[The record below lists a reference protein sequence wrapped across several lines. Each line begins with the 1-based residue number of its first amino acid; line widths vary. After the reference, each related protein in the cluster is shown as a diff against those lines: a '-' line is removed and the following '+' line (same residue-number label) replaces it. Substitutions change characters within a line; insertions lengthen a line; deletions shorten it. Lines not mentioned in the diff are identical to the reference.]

1 MKFNRQ
7 TALRQYAQAK
17 AAAANPALPDH
28 IRKGFAQS
36 AAHNQ
41 AALGLADALDRKLA
55 NDPGALPPEM
65 SQEPEQPGLLSDRR
79 TPTAT

>member
-1 MKFNRQ
+1 MPFNRQ
-7 TALRQYAQAK
+7 TALRQWAK
-17 AAAANPALPDH
+17 ASAAAQNKDLPQN
-28 IRKGFAQS
+28 IRDLYAQS
-36 AAHNQ
+36 AAHSQ